1 MFFMAYIDL
10 IVCILLFALFVYVF
24 ATVTVTNLH
33 KAYLGFHFAMMLW
46 PFSQFSIKI
55 AKDPTLQ
62 LFYVKLAFV
71 DMALLAVGWLFFTFL
86 LTNPSRMPRRKI
98 SLAWSLPA
106 LLGALVAVWNPNG
119 WFVQPVHG
127 GYFQRT
133 YGPLFWMTSV
143 VLIGYGIVSL
153 YMIYLTL
160 VSDKAP
166 RIKKQVRQVL
176 RGIMVVIALIAADI
190 WVNVIFPISGSVI
203 PGLSSLGILL
213 SAIFF
218 IITIHRDKV
227 FDIVTIAH
235 QDIIN
240 TITMGILVLD
250 DNEMIVETNESL
262 PVCLH
267 VGDRF
272 EIASILPSQ
281 EPAGSRQ
288 QFIRRYCESPLE
300 SAEIEVLYRTT
311 NERHVHIH
319 VSPIMV
325 GGNRVGRIITFQ
337 DMSELR
343 RLIDETTSQNDILQ
357 LRNQSLIAMQQELHR
372 TNEKLQHMAITDGLT
387 GCYNRS
393 YLTQKLEN
401 ELRTQA
407 ESQTPFSILLLDID
421 FFKLINDNYGHMVG
435 DEVICSTVNVISER
449 LRDSDILARFG
460 GEEFMIYL
468 PGATSTEADR
478 LAEEIRTA
486 VEGNV
491 ILVPHDIRTLSI
503 TVSIGSLSVQEFPM
517 ELPMNSR
524 TIINDMFQAVDQVL
538 YQAKREGRNRMVGA
552 VR

>member
-1 MFFMAYIDL
+1 MAYIDL

-24 ATVTVTNLH
+24 ATVTITNLH

-55 AKDPTLQ
+55 TKDPTLQ

-71 DMALLAVGWLFFTFL
+71 DMALLAVGWLFFTLL
-86 LTNPSRMPRRKI
+86 LTNSSRLPRRNI

-127 GYFQRT
+127 GYVQRL
-133 YGPLFWMTSV
+133 YGPLFWITSV

-190 WVNVIFPISGSVI
+190 WFNVIFPISGSVI

-213 SAIFF
+213 SAVFF
-218 IITIHRDKV
+218 IIAIHRDKV

-240 TITMGILVLD
+240 TITIGILVLD

-262 PVCLH
+262 PADVRLH

-272 EIASILPSQ
+272 EIASILPIQ
-281 EPAGSRQ
+281 EPVGSRL
-288 QFIRRYCESPLE
+288 QFIQKYCESPLE
-300 SAEIEVLYRTT
+300 SAEIEVLYQTT
-311 NERHVHIH
+311 KERHVHIH

-343 RLIDETTSQNDILQ
+343 RLIDETTSQNEILQ
-357 LRNQSLIAMQQELHR
+357 QRNQSLIAMQQELHR

-401 ELRTQA
+401 ELLKQKDD
-407 ESQTPFSILLLDID
+407 QTPFSILLLDID

-435 DEVICSTVNVISER
+435 DEVICSTVNVIAEK

-468 PGATSTEADR
+468 PGTTSTEADR

-503 TVSIGSLSVQEFPM
+503 TVSIGTLSVQECPM
-517 ELPMNSR
+517 EQAMNSR
-524 TIINDMFQAVDQVL
+524 TVINDMFQAVDQVL